1 MLVEELKIV
10 GAGQA
15 GTKALSMLDL
25 HDPTLNWVKL
35 AEGMGVEAV
44 RVEDTRSL
52 ADVLQSAVIGHGPRL
67 IEAVV

>member
-1 MLVEELKIV
+1 
-10 GAGQA
+10 
-15 GTKALSMLDL
+15 MLDL